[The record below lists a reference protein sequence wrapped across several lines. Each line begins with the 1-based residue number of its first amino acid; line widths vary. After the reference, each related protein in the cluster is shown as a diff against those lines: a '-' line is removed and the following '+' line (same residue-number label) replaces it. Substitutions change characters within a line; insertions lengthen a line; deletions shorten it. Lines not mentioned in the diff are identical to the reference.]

1 VSTIPGSIN
10 HCNGNGS
17 LIARSYAYSSPVP
30 CLSVEGPLRGP
41 LTLCFGPITANSPY
55 DSYTKQMASSRQRS
69 LRFLL
74 RSSRRKPPSR
84 YRILLARA
92 AAMSFPLHAAVH
104 AVSSRRRIN
113 ATLSTINIP
122 VASSYWPEATNS
134 SEADTWKHTL
144 PFRSQIWRYRRTTC
158 FRVSIGGGYLRSSDI
173 RCVRDSSGGM
183 IIIIC
188 SSNARRI
195 LPCFNAVQPYKRL
208 V

>member
-1 VSTIPGSIN
+1 MSTIPGSIN

-17 LIARSYAYSSPVP
+17 LIARSYAYSRPVPCVP
-30 CLSVEGPLRGP
+30 CLSIEGPLRGP
-41 LTLCFGPITANSPY
+41 LSLCFGPITANSLY

-74 RSSRRKPPSR
+74 RSPRRKPPSR

-92 AAMSFPLHAAVH
+92 AAISFPLHAAVH
-104 AVSSRRRIN
+104 AVSSRRRVD

-122 VASSYWPEATNS
+122 VASPYWPEAMNS

-158 FRVSIGGGYLRSSDI
+158 FRVSIEGGYLRSSDI
-173 RCVRDSSGGM
+173 WCVRDSSGGI

-188 SSNARRI
+188 SFKCAKDTA
-195 LPCFNAVQPYKRL
+195 LFQCA
-208 V
+208 

>member
-1 VSTIPGSIN
+1 MSTIPGSIN

-55 DSYTKQMASSRQRS
+55 DSYTKQMASGRQRS

-74 RSSRRKPPSR
+74 RYPRGKPPSR
-84 YRILLARA
+84 YKILLARA

-113 ATLSTINIP
+113 ATLSTINTP
-122 VASSYWPEATNS
+122 VTSSYWPEATNS
-134 SEADTWKHTL
+134 SEADTWKHTP

-158 FRVSIGGGYLRSSDI
+158 FRVSIEGGYLRSSDI
-173 RCVRDSSGGM
+173 WCVRDSSGA
-183 IIIIC
+183 
-188 SSNARRI
+188 S
-195 LPCFNAVQPYKRL
+195 
-208 V
+208 